1 MKISSISINKN
12 YQKQNYKPLTFKA
25 KEIDLRFSENDME
38 NGSIAAAIIGLAV
51 ACLHLTKLN
60 ITKAT
65 KNFIP
70 KTIGITLLSA
80 AISSLATMGGI
91 TFAKMYQKNKE
102 IKKEQQSK

>member
-1 MKISSISINKN
+1 MKINSVSIIRN
-12 YQKQNYKPLTFKA
+12 YQGQNYKPITFKA

-38 NGSIAAAIIGLAV
+38 NGSIAAAIIGLA
-51 ACLHLTKLN
+51 AAGLNLTKMN

-70 KTIGITLLSA
+70 KTIGITLLSV
-80 AISSLATMGGI
+80 AISSLATMGTI